1 MSDPPRA
8 HKRVKTGDVD
18 KAEAEIFKRPEVLT
32 YQNKALASIIKTIK
46 SENEKLKQK
55 NKYLDNTNVKLI
67 SCSSLL
73 YEQLLAINDKIVS
86 VANTKNIEFESETN
100 LRTNESIV
108 ANQNVFV
115 SGNIDKVAGSDDQI
129 KNTIKEIAPLLI
141 STLSNIT
148 NEESTK
154 TSFDVSKL
162 NEELSKATRRALEL
176 QNQQVEHEVEVNN
189 LKQKISDLETRTD
202 NDEKYIRVLKLRS
215 DRYFPYIKFESRQFQ
230 VEIPKHE

>member
-18 KAEAEIFKRPEVLT
+18 KAEAEIFKRPEVLM

-55 NKYLDNTNVKLI
+55 NENLDNINVKLI

-86 VANTKNIEFESETN
+86 VANTKNIEFESDAN
-100 LRTNESIV
+100 LRTNELIV
-108 ANQNVFV
+108 ANQNIFV
-115 SGNIDKVAGSDDQI
+115 SGNIDKIAGSDDQI

-141 STLSNIT
+141 SILKNIT
-148 NEESTK
+148 NEDSTN

-162 NEELSKATRRALEL
+162 NEELSKANERALNL
-176 QNQQVEHEVEVNN
+176 QNQQLEHEVEVNN
-189 LKQKISDLETRTD
+189 LKQKISELETKTD
-202 NDEKYIRVLKLRS
+202 NDEKYIRILKLRS

-230 VEIPKHE
+230 CEIPKHE

>member
-162 NEELSKATRRALEL
+162 NEELSKATRKALEL